1 MAVSDCLVALCRLFV
16 VLILEN
22 LVNSCDVYIFY
33 NGKPHIYR
41 VGGREGKL
49 NAIIIFYV
57 YRNNGIVLLCLELFQ
72 GMGSLAFNKISKVNK
87 TKNMV

>member
-1 MAVSDCLVALCRLFV
+1 MF
-16 VLILEN
+16 
-22 LVNSCDVYIFY
+22 IFY

-57 YRNNGIVLLCLELFQ
+57 YRNNGILSIMSRTLSRQ
-72 GMGSLAFNKISKVNK
+72 GNFSNLTRYLNLID
-87 TKNMV
+87 